1 MAEDKKDTIIKVEKI
16 DVSFYVHNQGIN
28 SFKQWL
34 FSFGTRQLFQKKK
47 VLENISFEVKRGD
60 CVGFVGR
67 NGSGKST
74 LLKAIAGVIPVENG
88 KITVNGTIAP
98 MLAIGVGLEPEL
110 SGYEN
115 ISIGCSLM
123 GMSKKEIEGF
133 IPEITAFSELT
144 DEELRMQVKRYSSGM
159 KARLG
164 FSMAV
169 AKQPEIL
176 IVDEA
181 LSVGDQQFKEKCNQR
196 IDEIKAKGST
206 ILFVS
211 HSVGEVKRICNKGI
225 WIHKGGIRKK
235 GGIDEVVDAYTT
247 T

>member
-1 MAEDKKDTIIKVEKI
+1 MDHKDVIIKVDNV
-16 DVSFYVHNQGIN
+16 DVSFYVHNQGMS

-34 FSFGTRQLFQKKK
+34 LSFGTKKLFRKKI
-47 VLENISFEVKRGD
+47 VLSNISFEINRGD
-60 CVGFVGR
+60 CIGFIGR

-74 LLKAIAGVIPVENG
+74 LLKAIAGVIPVE
-88 KITVNGTIAP
+88 KGTIDVRGKVAP

-115 ISIGCSLM
+115 LKIGCSLM
-123 GMSKKEIEGF
+123 GMRKKEIEEL
-133 IPEITAFSELT
+133 IPDIISFSELS
-144 DEELRMQVKRYSSGM
+144 DEELKMQVKRYSSGM

-181 LSVGDQQFKEKCNQR
+181 LSVGDQQFKEKCNKR
-196 IDEIKAKGST
+196 IDEIRAGGST

-211 HSVGEVKRICNKGI
+211 HSVGEIKRICNK
-225 WIHKGGIRKK
+225 
-235 GGIDEVVDAYTT
+235 VVWVDRGKMNGQGDTEGMIQKYLN
-247 T
+247 